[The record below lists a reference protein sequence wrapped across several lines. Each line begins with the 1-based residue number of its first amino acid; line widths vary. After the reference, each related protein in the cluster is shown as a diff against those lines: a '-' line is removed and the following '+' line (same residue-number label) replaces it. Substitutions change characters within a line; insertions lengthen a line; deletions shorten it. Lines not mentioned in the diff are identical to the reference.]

1 MNIFTNYISKKLTT
15 CFKPIIFNKHNIH
28 HLTTR
33 GKFQFLKISKN
44 NFSSTTN
51 SSDNTKYKKALNEIK
66 EKLKKEGKVKIYDSK
81 YTFNSE
87 KLMIHGSLVF
97 LIISSTTILFSN
109 VYLWLKLINTFFVF
123 IPSLL
128 IQLEYFINNT
138 KFVKNI
144 IIHNNNKV
152 LITDMWNKNETIEIQ
167 NLSKASDDPRLKE
180 FSQTLNHQTF
190 IIFTNKLN
198 KSIYHVP
205 RDGVFWDDGIFHDII
220 EGKKVE

>member
-1 MNIFTNYISKKLTT
+1 MNIFANNISKKVTT
-15 CFKPIIFNKHNIH
+15 CFKPIIFNKHHIH
-28 HLTTR
+28 HFTTR
-33 GKFQFLKISKN
+33 GKFLLLKISKN
-44 NFSSTTN
+44 NFSSSNNN
-51 SSDNTKYKKALNEIK
+51 SENTQYKKALNEIK

-97 LIISSTTILFSN
+97 LIISSTTIVISS
-109 VYLWLKLINTFFVF
+109 VSLWLKLINAFFVF

-128 IQLEYFINNT
+128 IQLEYFLNNT

-144 IIHNNNKV
+144 ILHNNNKV
-152 LITDMWNKNETIEIQ
+152 QVTDMWNKNETIEIQ

-190 IIFTNKLN
+190 IIFTNKIK

-205 RDGVFWDDGIFHDII
+205 RDGVFWDEGVFHDII